1 MGVRRD
7 PSGGEEKRQKALIS
21 PTSKNHLILS
31 GSWSSHPSHS
41 KGLLWTR
48 MWYIKTHI
56 NKQKFVTWG
65 QKPSK
70 LVHNRKVGSWGL
82 KPMVHVIKN
91 NMWPLPDAK
100 GGVLPQKPG
109 KKGGRWQRE
118 KWSTFHC
125 LGLSSPTLS
134 SKPKWFSL
142 LCLKGILT
150 WKEMDLS
157 AWSIS
162 QWEAEMSLRSN
173 CLGPEQDMSSHL
185 LGPWRHCSAPKAA
198 VFLKEKKRDSLAIF

>member
-1 MGVRRD
+1 M
-7 PSGGEEKRQKALIS
+7 PKEECCPKS
-21 PTSKNHLILS
+21 PE
-31 GSWSSHPSHS
+31 
-41 KGLLWTR
+41 
-48 MWYIKTHI
+48 
-56 NKQKFVTWG
+56 
-65 QKPSK
+65 
-70 LVHNRKVGSWGL
+70 RKEE
-82 KPMVHVIKN
+82 
-91 NMWPLPDAK
+91 
-100 GGVLPQKPG
+100 
-109 KKGGRWQRE
+109 GGRERNDLP
-118 KWSTFHC
+118 FHC

-198 VFLKEKKRDSLAIF
+198 VFLKEKKKRLSGYFLKTPGRSSRGSCQALHSEMEISGNVLAPPNLWTTPCSGPEVSCKTADPTQSSPFRFTQTTLNRECLCHWSRTASEVMGLSLYWWLWQWCCDPQLV